1 MDNKAFFIE
10 LNCTVL
16 TEQYED
22 TEDDGHEGSSAE
34 ACGEDQSFL
43 VTQLHVPLA
52 VAGTNTH
59 SQGVGAALHG
69 KVPVRYHHGNQVG
82 APL

>member
-52 VAGTNTH
+52 VAGTNVH
-59 SQGVGAALHG
+59 RQGVGAALHG
-69 KVPVRYHHGNQVG
+69 EVAVRDHHGNQIG
-82 APL
+82 TPL